1 MASWYS
7 FGRLTRALCA
17 PRRHS
22 AHRECWGRP
31 SGKPHS
37 RATWLA
43 PLRCAPASQGD
54 SHVAAAV
61 AVVAQAEGAVS
72 AAAGVSRQPRSGTA
86 SRPPNQLSPAEACGQ
101 CEAPLLTALL
111 HTANTSERVLG
122 LCAAHAKA
130 GRLNP
135 THVGAALHALGR
147 VAAARRVPGG
157 GRQGRGRVA
166 PQGGAAWVIR
176 DSRLGELLQLAVQ
189 PDAAWVAA
197 GHLPCS
203 ATDLVSS
210 LRGVVALRWQSSPVW
225 RAGWE
230 ALASERAQT
239 HAFPPRELS
248 GAVWCYATLGLTPGT
263 PWAAA
268 CEVLLQQ
275 CVSGMKPQELAAV
288 CWSFGARSQPP
299 SKATALALQRAVLKA
314 AEAGDGDAQA
324 LGPREAANILWGVA
338 RWDQPGGV
346 PQGQWAGK
354 VAGCVAHRLVGG
366 ATPQEVANV
375 VWALS
380 KLCGPF
386 RGNGESHLP
395 AHFWPH
401 FDDASLK
408 ALPSMNA
415 RNLCAVA
422 GAVAMMRWQPSAQ
435 WMAAFETQTLV
446 KAHKLC
452 PHQARTLLGA
462 WRRMA
467 WAPPQEVLALV
478 GERLAPTPPIAV
490 NTPRPAKPSAGKP
503 TKMRE
508 DTPARAR

>member
-1 MASWYS
+1 MWCV
-7 FGRLTRALCA
+7 R

-22 AHRECWGRP
+22 AHRVEWWGRP
-31 SGKPHS
+31 QQESRPHS
-37 RATWLA
+37 RGTWLA

-61 AVVAQAEGAVS
+61 VAQAEEAVAVS
-72 AAAGVSRQPRSGTA
+72 SPAGVSRLHSGTA
-86 SRPPNQLSPAEACGQ
+86 SRPPNELSPSEACGQ

-122 LCAAHAKA
+122 LCSAHAKA
-130 GRLNP
+130 GTLNP
-135 THVGAALHALGR
+135 THVAAALHALGR
-147 VAAARRVPGG
+147 VSAARRVPGG
-157 GRQGRGRVA
+157 GRQGKGRVA

-176 DSRLGELLQLAVQ
+176 DSRLVELLQLAVQ
-189 PDAAWVAA
+189 PDAAWIAA
-197 GHLPCS
+197 GHPPCS

-230 ALASERAQT
+230 ALACDRAQT

-263 PWAAA
+263 QWATA
-268 CEVLLQQ
+268 CEALLQQ
-275 CVSGMKPQELAAV
+275 YASEMKQQELAAV

-299 SKATALALQRAVLKA
+299 SRATALALQRAVLKA
-314 AEAGDGDAQA
+314 AEAGDGDALA

-386 RGNGESHLP
+386 RAKGESHLP
-395 AHFWPH
+395 ASFWPH
-401 FDDASLK
+401 FDAASLK

-422 GAVAMMRWQPSAQ
+422 GAVAIMRWQPSAQ
-435 WMAAFETQTLV
+435 WKAAFEAQTVV

-467 WAPPQEVLALV
+467 WTPPPEVLSLV

-490 NTPRPAKPSAGKP
+490 NTPRPAKPSAGMP
-503 TKMRE
+503 PQIS
-508 DTPARAR
+508 DTLARAR